1 LRVEDVNENA
11 PICRTENLSIK
22 VEENGDVPLV
32 LTTIECHD
40 MDEGSYGQVNYKLE
54 MDAGDEELFSLTQTK
69 DGKGVLKL
77 LQPLDYDRKFLYQL
91 RVIAMDRSTRLSI
104 QFWWKWLTGRTGP
117 QNGSSSL
124 LSPESRKM
132 SPRDHLSSKVNY
144 KSIILVF

>member
-1 LRVEDVNENA
+1 MNENA

-91 RVIAMDRSTRLSI
+91 RVIAMDRANSG
-104 QFWWKWLTGRTGP
+104 Q
-117 QNGSSSL
+117 
-124 LSPESRKM
+124 
-132 SPRDHLSSKVNY
+132 VNTA
-144 KSIILVF
+144 INPILVEVVDREDRPPEWLVVPSVTRIPEDVA